1 MEPARE
7 VDGGFFDIMRLSNGR
22 IGIAVA
28 DVSGKGVPSALFMM
42 SCRTA
47 RPSPHEGSCF
57 R

>member
-7 VDGGFFDIMRLSNGR
+7 VDGGYFDIMRLSNGR